1 MIGFN
6 LAALS
11 FVKTRMNNEKELRS
25 VEDALAVERHIQK
38 KTEKEAK
45 WKQALKRK
53 RELEE
58 EAKLKRFKSYI
69 E

>member
-1 MIGFN
+1 
-6 LAALS
+6 
-11 FVKTRMNNEKELRS
+11 MNNEKELRS
-25 VEDALAVERHIQK
+25 VEDAIAVERHIQK
-38 KTEKEAK
+38 KEEKEAK

-69 E
+69 ESET